1 MNIIWITNINSYS
14 VAEIITNLW
23 LDFWNNLALNVYL
36 LLKIEWI
43 ELQVRTFKFQHLFFN
58 IIVDVVELSEQ
69 LVL

>member
-1 MNIIWITNINSYS
+1 
-14 VAEIITNLW
+14 
-23 LDFWNNLALNVYL
+23 LALNVYL